1 MFRRLVQS
9 SIPTVWGEF
18 QVIAYGKDENDPTP
32 HLALIKEPLLSEDIV
47 LTRIHSECVTGDVF
61 GSMRCDCGPQLDK
74 AMEMIGRSGGLLLY
88 MRQEGRGIG
97 LINKLKA
104 YQLQD
109 QGKDTAS
116 ANIHLGFRVDERSY
130 EDAVFMLQDL
140 GIHQI
145 NLLTNNPEKV
155 KVFDQGNI
163 HLIERIPLEITPGRS
178 NRRYLE
184 TKKNIM
190 GHLLDLK

>member
-1 MFRRLVQS
+1 MFRRLAQS
-9 SIPTVWGEF
+9 SIPTIWGEF

-32 HLALIKEPLLSEDIV
+32 HLALIKEPLLKDHPI
-47 LTRIHSECVTGDVF
+47 LTRIHSECVTGDIF
-61 GSMRCDCGPQLDK
+61 GSQRCDCGPQLDK
-74 AMEMIGRSGGLLLY
+74 AMEMIGQSGGLLLY

-109 QGKDTAS
+109 EGKDTAS
-116 ANIHLGFRVDERSY
+116 ANIHLGFKVDERSY
-130 EDAVFMLQDL
+130 EDAVLMLQDL
-140 GIHQI
+140 GINQI
-145 NLLTNNPEKV
+145 DLLTNNPEKV

-163 HLIERIPLEITPGRS
+163 QLINRIPLEITPVRS

>member
-1 MFRRLVQS
+1 MFRRLAQS
-9 SIPTVWGEF
+9 SIPTIWGEF
-18 QVIAYGKDENDPTP
+18 QVIAYGKDENDPLP
-32 HLALIKEPLLSEDIV
+32 HLALIKEPVLTHQTV

-61 GSMRCDCGPQLDK
+61 GSQRCDCGPQLDK
-74 AMEMIGRSGGLLLY
+74 AMEMIGKSGGLLLY

-116 ANIHLGFRVDERSY
+116 ANIHLGFKVDERSY
-130 EDAVFMLQDL
+130 EDAVLMLQDL
-140 GIHQI
+140 GIRQI
-145 NLLTNNPEKV
+145 DLLTNNPEKV

-163 HLIERIPLEITPGRS
+163 QLMNRIPLEITPVRS

>member
-9 SIPTVWGEF
+9 SIPTIWGEF

-32 HLALIKEPLLSEDIV
+32 HLALIKEPLQQEQTV
-47 LTRIHSECVTGDVF
+47 LTRIHSECITGDIF
-61 GSMRCDCGPQLDK
+61 GSQRCDCGPQLDK
-74 AMEMIGRSGGLLLY
+74 AMEMIGLSGGLLLY

-109 QGKDTAS
+109 LGKDTAS

-130 EDAVFMLQDL
+130 EDAVLMLQDL
-140 GIHQI
+140 GIHRI

-163 HLIERIPLEITPGRS
+163 QLVNRIPLEIAPGRS